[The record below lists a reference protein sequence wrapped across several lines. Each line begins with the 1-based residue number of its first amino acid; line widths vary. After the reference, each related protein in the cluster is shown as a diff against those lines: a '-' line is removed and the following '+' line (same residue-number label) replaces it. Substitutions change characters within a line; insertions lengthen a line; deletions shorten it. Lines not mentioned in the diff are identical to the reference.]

1 MHYSEAVTIATLE
14 DEHTAEIVKPTVERR
29 SVSMRERLLAGLC
42 ASLMVLSI
50 AAAVTHASD
59 ADTRPSQ
66 QLVAGPAEDQPPV
79 DPPANNVA
87 PTGESIAA
95 AAAAAETATPRSPL
109 GPLGPPPAR
118 PGGASSLVATAA
130 VASVDVYSSAG
141 ASAPASKLAN
151 PQPSGAPLVMLVR
164 EQQAGWAKVLLPVRP
179 NGSSGWVKTD
189 QVKITSTEYLILIG
203 LGAHRITAFSGNSV
217 VLDERI
223 GLGAGGT
230 PTPTGLFYIKELLQP
245 PNPAGAYGPFA
256 YGLSAFSNVLFSFG
270 GGPGTVGIHGTNDPS
285 SLGRNVSAGCIRMSN
300 AGVTRLAKM
309 LPLGVTVQITA

>member
-1 MHYSEAVTIATLE
+1 MHYSEPVTIATLE

-118 PGGASSLVATAA
+118 PGGASSLVATAT

-309 LPLGVTVQITA
+309 LPLGVPVQITA